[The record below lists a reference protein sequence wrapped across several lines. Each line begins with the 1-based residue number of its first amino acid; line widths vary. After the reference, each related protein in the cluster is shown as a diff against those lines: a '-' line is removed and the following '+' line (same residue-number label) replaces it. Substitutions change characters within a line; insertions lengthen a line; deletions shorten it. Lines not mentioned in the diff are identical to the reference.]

1 MTFELLTGSV
11 AWLGAL
17 VVVLGAIT
25 ISVFAIRMQQPVLAL
40 FGLLPIGLGVLAL
53 VLGILVPVPPLLPG
67 LVALG
72 LVALAI
78 IGGNPVTVWVL
89 DRASRGAVDDGAH
102 GGILVPAV
110 SSAGATTSTARTTK
124 TREVLR
130 GGTWIGYLERLAVVA
145 AIAIGHY
152 EIIAAVIAIKGLGR
166 FSELDAPEARE
177 RFIVGTL
184 VSLIWAALC
193 GGLIFFGIVPGALG
207 VYTP

>member
-1 MTFELLTGSV
+1 MTFALLTGSV
-11 AWLGAL
+11 VWLGAL
-17 VVVLGAIT
+17 VVVFGAIT
-25 ISVFAIRMQQPVLAL
+25 VSIFAIRTQQSILAL
-40 FGLLPIGLGVLAL
+40 FGLLPLGLGVAAL
-53 VLGILVPVPPLLPG
+53 VLRIVVPTPPLLPG
-67 LVALG
+67 LVALA
-72 LVALAI
+72 LAALAI

-89 DRASRGAVDDGAH
+89 DRASHGGVDDGAH

-110 SSAGATTSTARTTK
+110 PTGAPAAPRAAK

-130 GGTWIGYLERLAVVA
+130 GGTWIGYLERLAIVA
-145 AIAIGHY
+145 AIAIGHH

-193 GGLIFFGIVPGALG
+193 GALIVFGIVPGVASQ
-207 VYTP
+207 

>member
-1 MTFELLTGSV
+1 MSNPFELLTGIV
-11 AWLGAL
+11 TWLGAL
-17 VVVLGAIT
+17 VVILGAVT
-25 ISVFAIRMQQPVLAL
+25 ISVFAIRTKNAALAL
-40 FGLLPIGLGVLAL
+40 FGLLPVGLGVVALTLA
-53 VLGILVPVPPLLPG
+53 VPVATPPYLPG

-78 IGGNPVTVWVL
+78 IGGNPITVWVL
-89 DRASRGAVDDGAH
+89 ERASRGDVDGGTH
-102 GGILVPAV
+102 GGILVPVVAN
-110 SSAGATTSTARTTK
+110 SATTSTARTTK

-152 EIIAAVIAIKGLGR
+152 EIIVAIIAIKGLGR

-184 VSLIWAALC
+184 VSMIWAALC
-193 GGLIFFGIVPGALG
+193 GALILLGIVPRLSYGS
-207 VYTP
+207 

>member
-25 ISVFAIRMQQPVLAL
+25 ISIFAIRMHQPVLAL

-53 VLGILVPVPPLLPG
+53 VLGIFVPVPPLLPG

-89 DRASRGAVDDGAH
+89 DRAARGAVDDGSH
-102 GGILVPAV
+102 GGILVPAA
-110 SSAGATTSTARTTK
+110 SRTGTTASTSRTAK

-145 AIAIGHY
+145 AIALGHY

-193 GGLIFFGIVPGALG
+193 GGLIFFGIVTGAAG
-207 VYTP
+207 AYTP

>member
-25 ISVFAIRMQQPVLAL
+25 ISIFAIRMQQPALAL
-40 FGLLPIGLGVLAL
+40 FGLLPIGLGVIAL
-53 VLGILVPVPPLLPG
+53 VLGIEVPVPPLLPG

-72 LVALAI
+72 LVALAV

-89 DRASRGAVDDGAH
+89 DRASHGAVDDGTH

-110 SSAGATTSTARTTK
+110 PATGSTAAGTRTTK

-130 GGTWIGYLERLAVVA
+130 GGTWIGYLERLAIVA
-145 AIAIGHY
+145 AIAIGQY
-152 EIIAAVIAIKGLGR
+152 AIIAAVIAIKGLGR

-184 VSLIWAALC
+184 VSSIWAALC
-193 GGLIFFGIVPGALG
+193 GGLIYFGIVTGAAGL
-207 VYTP
+207 YTP